1 MGGSCS
7 REDIKAAAEEACGHI
22 SGQARMRDEMVDRS
36 TTVMGDDSKEVGGF
50 RLFEIHGG
58 SLTSLLAGALIGL
71 VLGAAISGYLCRRRY
86 NPWKKLA
93 TGHEQQLTGAPVV
106 KLSRGEAVA
115 RLSSLQAGRRSPPPR
130 RRRSSSNEA
139 ERPSRDSQR
148 AIATLT
154 SANTNL
160 TDANAQLS
168 LQLCAASRAAL
179 AVHSAPRFTPFSTD
193 SRRVSTAPVDG
204 RRTSTAPASGASARA
219 QTDQAGDLFDTTRA
233 AEAFIKGE
241 KPTLS

>member
-22 SGQARMRDEMVDRS
+22 SHQARMRDEMIDRS

-58 SLTSLLAGALIGL
+58 SLTSLLVGTLIGL
-71 VLGAAISGYLCRRRY
+71 VLGAALSGYLCRRRY
-86 NPWKKLA
+86 RPWKKLA
-93 TGHEQQLTGAPVV
+93 TGHEQQLSGAPIV

-115 RLSSLQAGRRSPPPR
+115 RLSSLRAGRRSPPPR
-130 RRRSSSNEA
+130 RRNSTGEQGRA
-139 ERPSRDSQR
+139 TRDNQT
-148 AIATLT
+148 AIANLT
-154 SANTNL
+154 SANDNL
-160 TDANAQLS
+160 TAANAQLS
-168 LQLCAASRAAL
+168 SQLCAASRAAL
-179 AVHSAPRFTPFSTD
+179 TVHAGPRYMPFNTD

-204 RRTSTAPASGASARA
+204 RRTSTAPIGSAGLRA
-219 QTDQAGDLFDTTRA
+219 APTPAEDLFDTTKA

-241 KPTLS
+241 KPTQ

>member
-1 MGGSCS
+1 
-7 REDIKAAAEEACGHI
+7 
-22 SGQARMRDEMVDRS
+22 MRDEMVDRS

-115 RLSSLQAGRRSPPPR
+115 RLSSLQAGRRSPPS
-130 RRRSSSNEA
+130 RRRSSSET

-154 SANTNL
+154 SANTSL
-160 TDANAQLS
+160 TDANTQLS

-204 RRTSTAPASGASARA
+204 RRTSTAPASGAHARA
-219 QTDQAGDLFDTTRA
+219 QTDQADDLFDTTRA
-233 AEAFIKGE
+233 AEAFVRGE